1 VPLLTG
7 PDAGTNFGVVVA
19 LRLPPVL
26 VFAVAVLAVLEAVE
40 PPEVVE
46 ELLDDPHPA
55 SAARAAQIASA
66 GMPRVICDATLA

>member
-1 VPLLTG
+1 MPLLTG

-40 PPEVVE
+40 PPEVE

-66 GMPRVICDATLA
+66 GMHRVICDATLA